1 MIRLL
6 IVDDEPIIVNSMYQ
20 LFREAVHLDIEIYRA
35 YTVYEALDI
44 LQQHRIDLVLSDIRM
59 PGLSGI
65 ELQKTIVDKW
75 PKCQIIFL
83 TGYDEFEYA
92 KQAIRN
98 GGVADYLLKH
108 EDDDIILQS
117 VEKAVASIEKQAQ
130 TDSYALQSREKLQM
144 ALSAVQKNV
153 LFDLIYGKPA
163 PELLARKFAQ
173 LEMPLRADRPVYLSI
188 GRMDAW
194 AYPDNDKDRELLA
207 FAVQN
212 VVDEYLS
219 AAGICVSVAFG
230 QRQFLW
236 LMQPEGPPE
245 LSAAEEANQ
254 AWKLLMAKVRGLLED
269 AQTACKQVLKVSV
282 SFAMSDEPAEW
293 EGFGPQFNYLKIL
306 LGHGGDGKRELLIQ
320 EGNKLGGLEINRNRR
335 YFADS
340 QLLRKQLGQLEE
352 YLESGQE
359 EAFMAL
365 YEPIMNKEAASYS
378 HTGLLELFY
387 SMSLYLLSYA
397 NRTGLLHVLSSR
409 MNIGKMTQYDAHD
422 TWDSVVDYFAD
433 FARLLFANRQSSPEM
448 YTQRTIQSIH
458 QYVQNHLDQ
467 ELTLTNLAAHVN
479 HSPAYLSRLYKKE
492 TGVTLFNYI
501 TDCRMAKAKEMLAGT
516 AMKIHKIATAVGYE
530 SPPQFTR
537 SFKKWFKI
545 TPQEYRDA
553 HQTLD
558 PDRR

>member
-20 LFREAVHLDIEIYRA
+20 LFREAIHLDIEIYRA

-65 ELQKTIVDKW
+65 ELQKTIIDKW

-117 VEKAVASIEKQAQ
+117 VEKAVASIEKQAL

-153 LFDLIYGKPA
+153 LLDLVYGKPA
-163 PELLARKFAQ
+163 PALLAGKFEQ
-173 LEMPLRADRPVYLSI
+173 MEIPLRADQPVYLSI
-188 GRMDAW
+188 GRVDAR
-194 AYPDNDKDRELLA
+194 AYPEDDKDRELLA

-230 QRQFLW
+230 HRQLLW
-236 LMQPEGPPE
+236 LMQPERLPE
-245 LSAAEEANQ
+245 EPEAGDAEP

-269 AQTACKQVLKVSV
+269 AQAACKQVLKVSV
-282 SFAMSDEPAEW
+282 SFAMSDEPTAW
-293 EGFGPQFNYLKIL
+293 DHFGTRFNYLKML

-320 EGNKLGGLEINRNRR
+320 EGNKLGDVEIDRNRR
-335 YFADS
+335 HFADS
-340 QLLRKQLGQLEE
+340 QQLRKQLGQLEDD
-352 YLESGQE
+352 LESGQE

-365 YEPIMNKEAASYS
+365 YGQIMNGDAAPRS
-378 HTGLLELFY
+378 HTDQLELFY

-448 YTQRTIQSIH
+448 YAQRTIQNIH

-501 TDCRMAKAKEMLAGT
+501 TDCRMAKAKELLAGT

-537 SFKKWFKI
+537 SFKKWFKM
-545 TPQEYRDA
+545 TPQEYRDV
-553 HQTLD
+553 HQQLD
-558 PDRR
+558 MDKR